1 MVSQF
6 NPLFFVRLSSL
17 NHLLAVL
24 AIALMHE
31 LSTSVFNCF
40 AYLLDIMDNHDHV
53 RSDKSR
59 RRKADQKW
67 KNSILNDGDID

>member
-6 NPLFFVRLSSL
+6 NPLFFLRLSSL
-17 NHLLAVL
+17 DHLL

-40 AYLLDIMDNHDHV
+40 AYFLDMDNHV
-53 RSDKSR
+53 RSGKLRHRKS
-59 RRKADQKW
+59 DQK
-67 KNSILNDGDID
+67 